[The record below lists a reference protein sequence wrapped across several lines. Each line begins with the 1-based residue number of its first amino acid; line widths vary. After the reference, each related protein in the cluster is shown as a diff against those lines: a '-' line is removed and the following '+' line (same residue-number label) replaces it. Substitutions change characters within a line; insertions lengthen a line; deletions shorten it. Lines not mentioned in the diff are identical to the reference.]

1 MNAGEEILLAHGG
14 GGTLMHELI
23 EKVIASR
30 LSNPVL
36 DRLDDA
42 ALLDTSGRLAFTT
55 DSYVVR
61 PLFFK
66 GGDIGKLAV
75 CGTVNDLAM
84 QGAQPIT
91 ISLSFIIEE
100 GFPVEQL
107 KKIVKSIAA
116 TTREADVFVATG
128 DLKVVERGGADKLFV
143 NTSGVG
149 TVRRDVNV
157 SSHNAKVG
165 DVVIING
172 YIADHGVSILCERE
186 GLEFESPVKSDCA
199 PLAGLTQA
207 VLKTTRRVHCM
218 KDPTRGGLAAALNE
232 VASSSGVCIEIE
244 EAAIPVRRATLAACE
259 MLGLDPMVVANEGKV
274 VAVCPEAAASRVLAV
289 MRSHKYGKTSR
300 IIGKVAAKG
309 KPEVILKTS
318 IGGSRVVDMPYGE
331 LLPRIC

>member
-1 MNAGEEILLAHGG
+1 MNKSKEILLAHGG
-14 GGTLMHELI
+14 GGTLMHDLI
-23 EKVIASR
+23 KNVIASR

-36 DRLDDA
+36 DRLDDS
-42 ALLDTSGRLAFTT
+42 ALLDTGGRLAFTT

-84 QGAQPIT
+84 QGAKPLA

-100 GFPVEQL
+100 GFPLDDL
-107 KKIVKSIAA
+107 KKIVKSVGSAVKA
-116 TTREADVFVATG
+116 ADVFVATG
-128 DLKVVERGGADKLFV
+128 DLKVVERDGADKLFV
-143 NTSGVG
+143 NTSGIG
-149 TVRRDVNV
+149 SVRKDVNV
-157 SSHNAKVG
+157 SSHYAKVG
-165 DVVIING
+165 DAVIING

-207 VLKTTRRVHCM
+207 ILSTTKRIHCM

-232 VASSSGVCIEIE
+232 IASSSRVSIEIE
-244 EAAIPVRRATLAACE
+244 ESAIPVRRATLAACE
-259 MLGLDPMVVANEGKV
+259 MLGLDPLVVANEGKV
-274 VAVCPEAAASRVLAV
+274 VVVCSETVASTVIRT
-289 MRSHKYGKTSR
+289 MRKHKYGKASK
-300 IIGKVAAKG
+300 IIGRIVNKG
-309 KPEVILKTS
+309 KPEVILGTT
-318 IGGSRVVDMPYGE
+318 IGGSRIVDMPYGE